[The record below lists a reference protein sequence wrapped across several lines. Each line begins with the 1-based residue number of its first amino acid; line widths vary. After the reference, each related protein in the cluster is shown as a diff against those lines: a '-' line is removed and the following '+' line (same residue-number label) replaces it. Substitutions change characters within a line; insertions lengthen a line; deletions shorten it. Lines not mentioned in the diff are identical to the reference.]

1 MTVLCNRGSGGWRLL
16 GRIDARL
23 MQRTE
28 PETKKEQC
36 ISEQLIQ
43 LFLPLRCPMRTWNWR
58 HVANTPGA
66 RTCVESWKM
75 LKAWHFRRWS
85 DKYLY
90 MFSEEFFCPSAGPVR
105 GSHFQSILVAVQLK
119 MWRLFS
125 SKLSKQCKAFSLP
138 QVQFERCGFF
148 ALDRKA
154 TKNYALLPSFV
165 KLLSPTHRSRL
176 QRKEAA
182 WSLTAQSHKGARCSR
197 SVPLEYCSAS
207 LKAKIDKNRSDF
219 SKPKKGRAK
228 ETKKKATAPCPALDI
243 TEAVLNLNR
252 LC

>member
-1 MTVLCNRGSGGWRLL
+1 M
-16 GRIDARL
+16 
-23 MQRTE
+23 
-28 PETKKEQC
+28 
-36 ISEQLIQ
+36 
-43 LFLPLRCPMRTWNWR
+43 
-58 HVANTPGA
+58 ANTPGA
-66 RTCVESWKM
+66 RTCVESCKHDIFAGGRTIIFTCFPKSFST
-75 LKAWHFRRWS
+75 LPQDQSEGPIFRASWLQFNSRC
-85 DKYLY
+85 DDY
-90 MFSEEFFCPSAGPVR
+90 FHRNC
-105 GSHFQSILVAVQLK
+105 QSNVQ
-119 MWRLFS
+119 
-125 SKLSKQCKAFSLP
+125 AFSLP

-165 KLLSPTHRSRL
+165 KLLSPTHCSRL

-219 SKPKKGRAK
+219 GKPKKGRAK
-228 ETKKKATAPCPALDI
+228 ETKKKATAPCPALGI
-243 TEAVLNLNR
+243 TEVVLNSNR